1 MARGFPWRASE
12 GVQVLTVACVKVG
25 NKYGNEYV
33 TNLKAGVER
42 HLTVPHEFV
51 CITDAPIDGIKCIE
65 APDNLP
71 GWWCKIFLFKPGLFP
86 QGAFYL
92 DLDVVVV
99 GDLTPATQVTEFTL
113 IKDWWLPGFNSSV
126 MRLTGNEDLWDKFD
140 PNARAKYYMGDQHFI
155 SEMMPD
161 AETFPPEWFPSYKAN
176 RCQDGPPNDAMAV
189 IFHGEPKPS
198 QLGGWVREKWCQ
210 RTSSDRLKAT
220 A

>member
-1 MARGFPWRASE
+1 M
-12 GVQVLTVACVKVG
+12 LIACVNQG
-25 NKYGNEYV
+25 TKYGAEYV

-42 HLTVPHEFV
+42 YLPTGDHRFV
-51 CITDAPIDGIKCIE
+51 CYTDNPVDGVDCE
-65 APDNLP
+65 PLPADLP
-71 GWWCKIFLFKPGLFP
+71 GWWAKVGLFKLRQPLLYF
-86 QGAFYL
+86 
-92 DLDVVVV
+92 DLDVVIT
-99 GDLTPATQVTEFTL
+99 GDLTRAIEWEGFGI